1 MSGASRV
8 SCNTRPTYDSLIFS
22 AAAISGMVAWVST
35 AAVAGH
41 RRGDPGWTA
50 AGAGDAG
57 GVDAAVR
64 RGVDGAA
71 QDGFLLED
79 ATSGTG

>member
-1 MSGASRV
+1 MG
-8 SCNTRPTYDSLIFS
+8 SLRF
-22 AAAISGMVAWVST
+22 
-35 AAVAGH
+35 
-41 RRGDPGWTA
+41 RCRGRS
-50 AGAGDAG
+50 AG

-79 ATSGTG
+79 ATSGSG